1 MWLIFAILS
10 SLFASLMTIFMKV
23 GLKNLDSTLVTGLRT
38 SMVFILLW
46 ILILFMNKGKNIKDI
61 SPREWKYI
69 TLASFATFFTWV
81 FYFLALK
88 KGTVIKVVA
97 IDRFSIV
104 FSTFISAIFL
114 KEKLTIMTIIGLIVL
129 IVGTMLVVFS

>member
-61 SPREWKYI
+61 SPKGMEVYCFGI
-69 TLASFATFFTWV
+69 FCNIL
-81 FYFLALK
+81 YMGFL
-88 KGTVIKVVA
+88 
-97 IDRFSIV
+97 FS
-104 FSTFISAIFL
+104 
-114 KEKLTIMTIIGLIVL
+114 GP
-129 IVGTMLVVFS
+129 